1 MEWPFILLLLFGS
14 LLILMATGMPIAFC
28 FMLINV
34 VGVFLFFGG
43 TAGLEQLILSIY
55 TSLATFVLLPVLL
68 FILMGE
74 LTFQSGL
81 ATDIINVVDKWLGRL
96 PGRLALL
103 SVGAG
108 ALLSAL
114 TGASMA
120 STSMLGSVLTPE
132 MEKRDYQK
140 PMSLGPILGSGG
152 LAIMIPPSIPMIGA
166 QTSPPRCLI
175 PPSSLAVL
183 LGAIGE
189 ISIGKILVAIIVP
202 GILMAGLYVVY
213 IIVRCY
219 LQPSIAPVY
228 ETPSTPLSEKII
240 ATAKYVLPIGFIFF
254 LVVGVIFIGV
264 ATPSEAAASGTI
276 GVFIVMIFYRRLK
289 WQVLKQ
295 SVSDTLKI
303 SGMVLLIIAGAQAFS
318 QILSFSGASQGLA
331 EVATSLPVAPIF
343 IVITMQ
349 IIILIMGG
357 FMEVVSIMMI
367 TLPIFVPTI
376 LALGFDPIW
385 FATLVL
391 LNIEMAMITPPFGLS
406 LFVMKGVA
414 PPDTTI
420 GDIYRSALPFI
431 GCNLIAMALIIIFP
445 QIALWAPRLMMR

>member
-152 LAIMIPPSIPMIGA
+152 VAIMIS
-166 QTSPPRCLI
+166 
-175 PPSSLAVL
+175 PSSLAVL

>member
-1 MEWPFILLLLFGS
+1 MNTVEWQLTLLLLFGS
-14 LLILMATGMPIAFC
+14 LIILMITGMPIAFC

-43 TAGLEQLILSIY
+43 TAGLEQLVLSLY

-81 ATDIINVVDKWLGRL
+81 ARNIIDVVDKWLGRL

-103 SVGAG
+103 AVGAG

-132 MEKRDYQK
+132 MEKRNYQK

-152 LAIMIPPSIPMIGA
+152 LAIM
-166 QTSPPRCLI
+166 I

-189 ISIGKILVAIIVP
+189 ISIGKILVAIVVP
-202 GILMAGLYVVY
+202 GILMAGLYIVY
-213 IIVRCY
+213 IISRCY
-219 LQPSIAPVY
+219 FQPSIAPTY
-228 ETPSTPLSEKII
+228 DRTPVPLSEKII
-240 ATAKYVLPIGFIFF
+240 DTAKYVLPIGFIFF

-276 GVFIVMIFYRRLK
+276 GVFIVMILYRSLN
-289 WQVLKQ
+289 WQVLKK
-295 SVSDTLKI
+295 SVSGTLKI

-318 QILSFSGASQGLA
+318 QVLSFTGASHGLA
-331 EVATSLPVAPIF
+331 EVASGLPVAPIF
-343 IVITMQ
+343 IIITMQ
-349 IIILIMGG
+349 IVILIMGG

-391 LNIEMAMITPPFGLS
+391 LNIEMAMITPPFGLC

-414 PPDTTI
+414 PPGTTM
-420 GDIYRSALPFI
+420 GDIYRAALPFI

-445 QIALWAPRLMMR
+445 AIALWVPGLMMK

>member
-1 MEWPFILLLLFGS
+1 MNTVEWQLTLLLLFGS
-14 LLILMATGMPIAFC
+14 LIILMITGMPIAFC

-43 TAGLEQLILSIY
+43 TAGLEQLVLSLY

-81 ATDIINVVDKWLGRL
+81 ARNIIDVVDKWLGRL

-103 SVGAG
+103 AVGAG

-132 MEKRDYQK
+132 MEKRNYQK

-152 LAIMIPPSIPMIGA
+152 LAIM
-166 QTSPPRCLI
+166 I

-189 ISIGKILVAIIVP
+189 ISIGKILVAIVVP
-202 GILMAGLYVVY
+202 GILMAGLYIVY
-213 IIVRCY
+213 IISRCY
-219 LQPSIAPVY
+219 FQPSIAPTY
-228 ETPSTPLSEKII
+228 DRTPVPLSEKII
-240 ATAKYVLPIGFIFF
+240 DTAKYVLPIGFIFF

-276 GVFIVMIFYRRLK
+276 GVFIVMILYRSLN
-289 WQVLKQ
+289 WQVLKK
-295 SVSDTLKI
+295 SVSGTLKI

-318 QILSFSGASQGLA
+318 QILSFTGASHGLA

-391 LNIEMAMITPPFGLS
+391 LNIEMAMITPPFGLC

-414 PPDTTI
+414 PPGTTM
-420 GDIYRSALPFI
+420 GDIYRAALPFI

-445 QIALWAPRLMMR
+445 AIALWVPGLMMK

>member
-1 MEWPFILLLLFGS
+1 MNTVEWQLTLLLLFGS
-14 LLILMATGMPIAFC
+14 LIILMITGMPIAFC
-28 FMLINV
+28 FMFTNV

-43 TAGLEQLILSIY
+43 TAGLEQLVLSLY
-55 TSLATFVLLPVLL
+55 SSLATFVLLPVLL

-81 ATDIINVVDKWLGRL
+81 ARNIIDVVDKWLGRL

-103 SVGAG
+103 AVGAG

-132 MEKRDYQK
+132 MEKRNYQK

-152 LAIMIPPSIPMIGA
+152 LAIM
-166 QTSPPRCLI
+166 I

-189 ISIGKILVAIIVP
+189 ISIGKILVAIVIP
-202 GILMAGLYVVY
+202 GILMAGLYIAY
-213 IIVRCY
+213 IISRCY
-219 LQPSIAPVY
+219 FQPSIAPTYDRPPV
-228 ETPSTPLSEKII
+228 PLSEKII
-240 ATAKYVLPIGFIFF
+240 DTAKYVLPIGFIFF

-276 GVFIVMIFYRRLK
+276 GVFIVMILYRCLN
-289 WQVLKQ
+289 WQVLKK
-295 SVSDTLKI
+295 SVSGTLKI

-318 QILSFSGASQGLA
+318 QILSFTGASHGLA

-391 LNIEMAMITPPFGLS
+391 LNIEMAMITPPFGLC

-414 PPDTTI
+414 PPGTTM
-420 GDIYRSALPFI
+420 GDIYRAALPFI
-431 GCNLIAMALIIIFP
+431 GCNLIAMALIIAFP
-445 QIALWAPRLMMR
+445 AIALWVPGLMMK

>member
-152 LAIMIPPSIPMIGA
+152 LAIM
-166 QTSPPRCLI
+166 I

>member
-1 MEWPFILLLLFGS
+1 VEWPFILLLLFGS

-140 PMSLGPILGSGG
+140 PMSLGPIMGSGG
-152 LAIMIPPSIPMIGA
+152 LAIM
-166 QTSPPRCLI
+166 I

-189 ISIGKILVAIIVP
+189 LSIGKILVAIIVP

-385 FATLVL
+385 FAALVL